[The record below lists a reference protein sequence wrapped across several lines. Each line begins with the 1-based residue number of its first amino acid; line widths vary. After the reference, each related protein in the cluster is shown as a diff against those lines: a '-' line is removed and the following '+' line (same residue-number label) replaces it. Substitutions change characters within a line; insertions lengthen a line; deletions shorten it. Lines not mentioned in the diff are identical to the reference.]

1 MTGPHS
7 PAFQRFQASFDAP
20 GRAFLDQLDTAA
32 LLALDE
38 PERTEAEDI
47 LLGALSTDD
56 PRIVRALLDLRWT
69 RAVAPLRAAPAPPPQ
84 GRVRGA
90 VARALHALGHDRSAI
105 AAIVDVLRRGDRSS
119 RET

>member
-1 MTGPHS
+1 MTGPRS

-56 PRIVRALLDLRWT
+56 PRIVRR
-69 RAVAPLRAAPAPPPQ
+69 
-84 GRVRGA
+84 
-90 VARALHALGHDRSAI
+90 
-105 AAIVDVLRRGDRSS
+105 
-119 RET
+119 